1 MSRSAS
7 KGLHSETLEMMS
19 DVIPAALER
28 AQPMA
33 FISGPSFAKEI
44 LLQMPTGFSIASSGI
59 LFGLGSWF
67 LFQKANKKEEGRKKE
82 EKEKIKM
89 KGKEQGSNWRHS
101 FHWWR
106 LKGKGEKT
114 LFNLPVLP
122 PHGLPIAILLLFL
135 CDILAHYFLLN
146 SHFSRGLFT
155 LSFFQEKPSSSS

>member
-59 LFGLGSWF
+59 LFGLGS
-67 LFQKANKKEEGRKKE
+67 
-82 EKEKIKM
+82 
-89 KGKEQGSNWRHS
+89 
-101 FHWWR
+101 
-106 LKGKGEKT
+106 
-114 LFNLPVLP
+114 
-122 PHGLPIAILLLFL
+122 
-135 CDILAHYFLLN
+135 
-146 SHFSRGLFT
+146 
-155 LSFFQEKPSSSS
+155 